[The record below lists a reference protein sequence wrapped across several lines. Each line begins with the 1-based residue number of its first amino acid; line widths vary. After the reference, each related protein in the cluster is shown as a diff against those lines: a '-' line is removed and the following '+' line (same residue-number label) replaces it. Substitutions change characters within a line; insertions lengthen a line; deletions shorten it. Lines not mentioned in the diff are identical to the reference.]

1 MTRIAITGG
10 IGSGKSYVC
19 HIIQEMGYPVFYCD
33 DWAKHIIRTDT
44 ELQGE
49 LSALV
54 GAELFAGGVLNK
66 GLLAAY
72 LCQGPAYAKQVDRL
86 VHPRVAHAF
95 EEWTRQQSTDI
106 VFMECALLFESGFE
120 SLVDST
126 ICVSVPEALRIQRV
140 MARDG
145 VSHEKV
151 QEWIRLQMPET
162 EKAQRAD
169 YIIYNEPGSD
179 IRQQLIALLQQ
190 FQPTPPDS
198 DVF

>member
-1 MTRIAITGG
+1 
-10 IGSGKSYVC
+10 
-19 HIIQEMGYPVFYCD
+19 
-33 DWAKHIIRTDT
+33 
-44 ELQGE
+44 
-49 LSALV
+49 
-54 GAELFAGGVLNK
+54 
-66 GLLAAY
+66 
-72 LCQGPAYAKQVDRL
+72 
-86 VHPRVAHAF
+86 
-95 EEWTRQQSTDI
+95 
-106 VFMECALLFESGFE
+106 MECALLFESGFE